1 MYKIKFKYVRYKC
14 MRVKTNEIYSESV
27 GPCPS
32 YTVPAWLTVQQALT
46 YSILNDKKVVLMI
59 VWQLQ
64 LLTNLEQLSHP
75 SVLKNIY

>member
-1 MYKIKFKYVRYKC
+1 
-14 MRVKTNEIYSESV
+14 MRVKTNEIYSESL

-46 YSILNDKKVVLMI
+46 YFILNDKKVVLMI

-64 LLTNLEQLSHP
+64 LINLP
-75 SVLKNIY
+75 

>member
-1 MYKIKFKYVRYKC
+1 MGTYKACMYKIKFKYVRYKC

-46 YSILNDKKVVLMI
+46 YSIFFYEREREL
-59 VWQLQ
+59 
-64 LLTNLEQLSHP
+64 
-75 SVLKNIY
+75 

>member
-27 GPCPS
+27 GPSPS

-64 LLTNLEQLSHP
+64 LINLP
-75 SVLKNIY
+75 

>member
-1 MYKIKFKYVRYKC
+1 MGTYKACMYKIKFKYVRYKC
-14 MRVKTNEIYSESV
+14 MQVKTNEIYSESV

-64 LLTNLEQLSHP
+64 LINLP
-75 SVLKNIY
+75 

>member
-1 MYKIKFKYVRYKC
+1 MGTYKVCMYKTKFKYVQFKC
-14 MRVKTNEIYSESV
+14 MRVKTNELYSV

-64 LLTNLEQLSHP
+64 LINLP
-75 SVLKNIY
+75 